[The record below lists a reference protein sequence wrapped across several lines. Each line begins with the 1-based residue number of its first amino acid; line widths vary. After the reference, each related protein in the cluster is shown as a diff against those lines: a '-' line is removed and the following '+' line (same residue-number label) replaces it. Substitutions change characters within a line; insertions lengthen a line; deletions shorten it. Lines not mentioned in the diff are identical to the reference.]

1 MLLNILRILGVGTA
15 LGTMAPA
22 LAQPMPGSLLLA
34 ADTSVLES
42 PLGLADLQPVPDVE
56 LTGEILFQI
65 LAADFAAQQGAWA
78 SAINTGLELAR
89 VTRDARMARRA
100 LEYALAGDNLP
111 RAWDAARLWVELSP
125 HDPEAQQAEMMLAAA
140 NGSTENLARTLREQI
155 RTSSD
160 KAETI
165 VQAQQILSRLTD
177 KAQALALL
185 DEMLGGSARDLPEA
199 RAALS
204 QAAFEAGEHER
215 ALDEARA
222 ALRLRPDWDMA
233 AAMVL
238 QFGLHVEPEQVLAST
253 RSYIERHPDARELRL
268 ALVSALVQRDD
279 FDGALKEVR
288 AMSRHSPEDFE
299 LLYLHGAIS
308 YEAGRPRDA
317 EKWLNEY
324 IQVESGRRNAS
335 RDEFDPTS
343 SLSDA
348 QLLLARI
355 AEEEGRYDRAV
366 EILGTMEATEG
377 AFIARLQ
384 QAVVRGKQGRVD
396 EAMRLIDTAEP
407 QDEREQVLQALTR
420 GQILRAA
427 DRIDEAIRSLQA
439 ASITMPDS
447 TEIRYDLAML
457 YENQDR
463 LTEMEQQLRRIISM
477 DPSHA
482 HAYNALGYTLADR
495 NMRLGEA
502 EQLITRALQLDPN
515 DPSILDS
522 MGWVLYRQGDYDRA
536 IEYLQRAWLGRPEA
550 EVGVHLGEV
559 FWANDQRNE
568 ATEIWRA
575 VQSQDPDNAMLRETL
590 QRLGAKL

>member
-15 LGTMAPA
+15 LGSMAPA

-89 VTRDARMARRA
+89 VTRDARMAKRA

-125 HDPEAQQAEMMLAAA
+125 NDPEAQQAEMMLAAA

-155 RTSSD
+155 RTSPD

-199 RAALS
+199 RAALA

-355 AEEEGRYDRAV
+355 AEEEGHYDRAV

-427 DRIDEAIRSLQA
+427 GRIDEAIRSLQA

-522 MGWVLYRQGDYDRA
+522 MGWVLYRQGDYARA
-536 IEYLQRAWLGRPEA
+536 IEYLQRAWLGRPDA

-575 VQSQDPDNAMLRETL
+575 VQAQDPDNALLRETL